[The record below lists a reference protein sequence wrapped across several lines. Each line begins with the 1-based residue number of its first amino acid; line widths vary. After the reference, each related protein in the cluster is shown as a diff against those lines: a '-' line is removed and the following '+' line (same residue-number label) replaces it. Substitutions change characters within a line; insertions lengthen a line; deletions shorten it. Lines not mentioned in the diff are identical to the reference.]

1 MDTMNDHD
9 TPYARRAL
17 GLALTLA
24 SIAVFAML
32 GASVASAGSWMEVSC
47 VNPSQS
53 AAPSEGWSSFQGGAG
68 YGSNNGTGCAP
79 GSPMYAILSTAAAV
93 GVGANETLQYTPPG
107 GSTLIGGSID
117 VSLYADGFGFNASGT
132 AVAYSPAFAYDGS
145 DVFFQCAAGLTPCSP
160 GSNDFSGVLG
170 IPSGRG
176 GNLYL
181 SAGCGGAA
189 GQACN
194 EGGSEGAWSLVR
206 LWWAN
211 LLLSNSATPSAS
223 GFGGTLLGANAGG
236 TQDLTFTAADPGGPG
251 VYLVVAQI
259 DGKTLYAG
267 MPDNNGGECASVGTS
282 ASALMFDYSQPCRA
296 SESVDLPIN
305 TSSLPDGQH
314 TLKVIVEDAAQNS
327 SVVYDG
333 AISTHNATAN
343 SSLGALPGP
352 GTHATSSAL
361 SGAGTPNGAGASDQA
376 QLRLGL
382 PRAITRTYS
391 HRAFRVTGR
400 LLDAQG
406 HAISGATLDVSQQ
419 ITGSAALKLI
429 GHAKTANNGTFVV
442 AVPGGPSRSVAV
454 AYRAFS
460 ADSAYAAQAKVQ
472 ESVAAGVRLSVDPRR
487 TSPTGTITLSGRVLG
502 AVPVQGVVVELLVH
516 YRGRWEP
523 FRDPRTDSRGRF
535 QVVYQFQG
543 GVGHFPFRALAF
555 GGQVGFPFL
564 HGESGSVDVATN

>member
-1 MDTMNDHD
+1 MDAMNDHD
-9 TPYARRAL
+9 TAHARRAL
-17 GLALTLA
+17 GLALALA
-24 SIAVFAML
+24 LIAVFAML

-145 DVFFQCAAGLTPCSP
+145 DVFFQCAWGLTPCSP

-211 LLLSNSATPSAS
+211 LLLANSATPSAS
-223 GFGGTLLGANAGG
+223 GFGGTLLGANASG

-251 VYLVVAQI
+251 VYLVTVQI
-259 DGKTLYAG
+259 DGKIAYSGT
-267 MPDNNGGECASVGTS
+267 PNNNEGKCVPVGTS
-282 ASALMFDYSQPCRA
+282 GGALMFDYGQPCRT
-296 SESVDLPIN
+296 SESVDLPIH
-305 TSSLPDGQH
+305 TTTVPDGQH
-314 TLKVIVEDAAQNS
+314 SLKVIVEDAAQNTG
-327 SVVYDG
+327 VVYDG
-333 AISTHNATAN
+333 TISTQNATSN
-343 SSLGALPGP
+343 GSLGAMPGP
-352 GTHATSSAL
+352 GTAAGSSP
-361 SGAGTPNGAGASDQA
+361 AGGPNGTTASRTA
-376 QLRLGL
+376 QLRLGV
-382 PRAITRTYS
+382 RSRITRPYAR
-391 HRAFRVTGR
+391 RALLVAGR
-400 LLDAQG
+400 LLDNQG
-406 HAISGATLDVSQQ
+406 QPIVGATLDVLQRVSGLQ
-419 ITGSAALKLI
+419 TWTAV
-429 GHAKTANNGTFVV
+429 GHAKTGPHGTF
-442 AVPGGPSRSVAV
+442 AAKVPGGPSRSIQIG
-454 AYRAFS
+454 YRAFS
-460 ADSAYAAQAKVQ
+460 RDPGYSAQAKVE
-472 ESVAAGVRLSVDPRR
+472 ESVGAGVQLHVTPSS
-487 TSPTGTITLSGRVLG
+487 TTPTGVIVVSGRVMGRIPPQG
-502 AVPVQGVVVELLVH
+502 ALVH
-516 YRGRWEP
+516 VVIKYRGLWVPLRN
-523 FRDPRTDSRGRF
+523 PRTDAAGYF
-535 QVVYQFQG
+535 YFLYQFQG
-543 GVGHFPFRALAF
+543 AIGSFPVIARVPDGQANFPYGSGHSQTTYVIAR
-555 GGQVGFPFL
+555 
-564 HGESGSVDVATN
+564 